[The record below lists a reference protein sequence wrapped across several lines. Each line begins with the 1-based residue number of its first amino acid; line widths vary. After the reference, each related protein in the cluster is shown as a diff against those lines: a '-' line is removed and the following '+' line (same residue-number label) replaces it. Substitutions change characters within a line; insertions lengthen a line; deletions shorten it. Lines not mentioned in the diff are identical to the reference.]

1 MVKVESFRWG
11 LLLNGR
17 DGCRRGGAPS
27 RMSEMQDNLSWYIDK
42 QSIDNKT
49 VMHTDVLVYSW
60 SLRMSYSFYVVEKL
74 NACERMLNIRAPLA

>member
-1 MVKVESFRWG
+1 
-11 LLLNGR
+11 
-17 DGCRRGGAPS
+17 
-27 RMSEMQDNLSWYIDK
+27 MSEMQDNLSWYIDK